1 MILLTLIAAIV
12 ARVATNFANW
22 KIALGLTLLVLV
34 MLNSFDRPN
43 YNAHL
48 VFGVV
53 LSPII
58 YGVNHL
64 LLIVIGWVK
73 VRVVRLSQ

>member
-22 KIALGLTLLVLV
+22 KIALALTLFVLF
-34 MLNSFDRPN
+34 MLNTFDRPN

-48 VFGVV
+48 VLGVL
-53 LSPII
+53 LSPVI
-58 YGVNHL
+58 YAVNHL
-64 LLIVIGWVK
+64 LLIVIGWIKTVF
-73 VRVVRLSQ
+73 VRLTQ